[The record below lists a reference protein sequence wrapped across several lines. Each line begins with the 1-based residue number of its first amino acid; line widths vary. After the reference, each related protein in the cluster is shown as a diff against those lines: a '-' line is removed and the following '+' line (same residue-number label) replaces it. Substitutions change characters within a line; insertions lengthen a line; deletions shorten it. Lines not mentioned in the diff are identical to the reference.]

1 MEVDDGTPDT
11 SGTAT
16 PMGTTQ
22 SSSKRFDFLLQQTE
36 LFSHFMGSNK
46 ATSPLKVKSSKK
58 VATSKKGKEG
68 DHRHRMTEQEE
79 DEELL
84 ADANKSSKNIIS
96 FDASPAYIKGGT
108 LRDYQIRGL
117 NWMITLYE
125 NGINGILADE
135 MGLGKTL
142 QTISLLG
149 YMKHYRNVPGPHMV
163 LVPKSTLGNWMNE
176 FKKWCPTLRAVC
188 LIGDQ
193 ETRNTFIRDV
203 MMPGGWDVCVTSYE
217 MILRERS
224 VFKKFQWKYMVI
236 DEAHRIKNEESKLST
251 VIRELKTANRL
262 LLTGTPLQNNLHEL
276 WALLNFLLPDVFS
289 SSEDFDEWF
298 NTNNCLGDD
307 NLVARL
313 HGVLKPF
320 LLRRLKIDVEK
331 SLLPKKEVKI
341 FFGLSRMQ
349 REWYTKILMKDID
362 IVNGAGKTEKMRL
375 QNILMQLRKCTNHPY
390 LFDGAEPGPPYTTD
404 EHLVNN
410 SAKLMVVDKLLPKL
424 MSQGS
429 RVLIFTQMSRMLD
442 IFEDYCWWRNWKYCR
457 IDGQTPHEDRD
468 RQIQEYNAEGSDKF
482 LFMLSTRAGGLGINL
497 YTADVVII
505 YDSDWNPQMDLQAM
519 DRAHRIGQKK
529 QVRVFRLVVENTVD
543 EKIVE
548 KAEIKLKLDR
558 MIIQQGKLAEQ
569 KTNLNKDEMVNMIRH
584 GASHIFSSKEGEMS
598 DMDID
603 KLLEMGEQKTQEQQE
618 KMADLGES
626 SLRSFT
632 IDTNKDEKSVY
643 SFEGEDFRDK
653 QKEEIGLHWIAPPK
667 RERKA
672 NYAVDAYFKEALRTG
687 ANEPKAHKAP
697 RPPKQPIVQDFQFF
711 PSRLFELLDQEI
723 YHYRKS
729 VGYKVPLNPDLGS
742 DAKRVQ
748 KEEQKKI
755 DEAEE
760 LSEDEQQEK
769 EDLLKEG
776 FNSWSKRDFNQFIR
790 LNEKYGRDDIE
801 NISREVEGKDADE
814 VIEYSKVFW
823 ERYSELQDSERIMAQ
838 IEKGEA
844 RIQRRS
850 LIKKALD
857 AKIARYKAPFH
868 QLRIAYG
875 TNKGKNYT
883 EEEDR
888 FLVCMLHK
896 LGFDKENVYEELRAA
911 VRCAPQFRFDWFIKS
926 RTAMELQR
934 RCNTLIMLIE
944 KEMNEIEEREKQDRK
959 KNSTKGEGKNKA
971 DKKRKADADADGA
984 TAEKKKAK
992 AS

>member
-1 MEVDDGTPDT
+1 LIHFYKRDLRIKIKRMEVDDSNSNASK
-11 SGTAT
+11 SGTST
-16 PMGTTQ
+16 PQVAAGGEKTN
-22 SSSKRFDFLLQQTE
+22 SNKRFDFLLQQTE
-36 LFSHFMGSNK
+36 LFSHFMGNTK
-46 ATSPLKVKSSKK
+46 ASSSPAKKSAPSKK
-58 VATSKKGKEG
+58 KAGGKEG

-84 ADANKSSKNIIS
+84 SDLNQAKKTVIS
-96 FDASPAYIKGGT
+96 FDESPSFIKGGKM
-108 LRDYQIRGL
+108 RDYQVRGL

-149 YMKHYRNVPGPHMV
+149 YLKHYRNQNGPHMI

-176 FKKWCPTLRAVC
+176 FKKWCPTLRAIC
-188 LIGDQ
+188 LIGDADA
-193 ETRNTFIRDV
+193 RNTLIRDV

-217 MILRERS
+217 MILREKS
-224 VFKKFQWKYMVI
+224 VFKKFHWKYIII
-236 DEAHRIKNEESKLST
+236 DEAHRIKNEKSKLSET
-251 VIRELKTANRL
+251 IREFKSANRL
-262 LLTGTPLQNNLHEL
+262 LITGTPLQNNLHEL
-276 WALLNFLLPDVFS
+276 WALLNFLLPDIFS

-298 NTNNCLGDD
+298 NTDSCLGD
-307 NLVARL
+307 NSLVERL

-320 LLRRLKIDVEK
+320 LLRRLKADVEK

-341 FFGLSRMQ
+341 FMGLSKMQ

-375 QNILMQLRKCTNHPY
+375 QNILMQLRKCCNHPY
-390 LFDGAEPGPPYTTD
+390 LFDGAEPGPPYVTD
-404 EHLVNN
+404 DTLINN
-410 SAKLMVVDKLLPKL
+410 SAKLMVLDKLLPK
-424 MSQGS
+424 MQAQGS
-429 RVLIFTQMSRMLD
+429 RVLIFTQMARMLD
-442 IFEDYCWWRNWKYCR
+442 ILEDYCWYRGHSYCR
-457 IDGQTPHEDRD
+457 IDGNTPHEDRD
-468 RQIQEYNAEGSDKF
+468 GQIQEFNAENSSKF

-497 YTADVVII
+497 YTADIVVL

-529 QVRVFRLVVENTVD
+529 QVKVYRFVTEHTVD

-558 MIIQQGKLAEQ
+558 MVIQQGRLSEQ
-569 KTNLNKDEMVNMIRH
+569 KNNLGKDEMLGMIRH
-584 GASHIFSSKEGEMS
+584 GANLVFANKDGDIE
-598 DMDID
+598 DADID
-603 KLLEMGEQKTQEQQE
+603 KLLEQGEQRTQEQQAKLAE
-618 KMADLGES
+618 LGES
-626 SLRSFT
+626 SLRNFT
-632 IDTNKDEKSVY
+632 LDTKKEDNSVY
-643 SFEGEDFRDK
+643 KFEGEDFREK
-653 QKEEIGLHWIAPPK
+653 QREDIGANWIAPPK

-672 NYAVDAYFKEALRTG
+672 NYAVDAYFREALRQGQAEQKT
-687 ANEPKAHKAP
+687 HKAP
-697 RPPKQPIVQDFQFF
+697 RPPKQPIVQDFQFY

-729 VGYKVPLNPDLGS
+729 VNYKVPLNSDLGA
-742 DAKRVQ
+742 DAKKVQ

-760 LSEDEQQEK
+760 LTEEEQQEK
-769 EDLLKEG
+769 EELLSEG
-776 FNSWSKRDFNQFIR
+776 FKDWNKRDFNQYIR
-790 LNEKYGRDDIE
+790 LNEKYGRDDVS
-801 NISREVEGKDADE
+801 NISKEVEGKTAAE

-823 ERYSELQDSERIMAQ
+823 DRCQELQDCDRIMSQ

-896 LGFDKENVYEELRAA
+896 LGFDKENVYEDLRAA

-934 RCNTLIMLIE
+934 SFL
-944 KEMNEIEEREKQDRK
+944 
-959 KNSTKGEGKNKA
+959 KGCIY
-971 DKKRKADADADGA
+971 
-984 TAEKKKAK
+984 
-992 AS
+992 